1 MRSGNA
7 LDTLVA
13 GLGGRVTDKA
23 DWQAVIALANH
34 TLVTPALFSS
44 LDEAGQLQRVPAD
57 VREYLEFIHDCN
69 RQRNLRLRQ
78 QLKEAVAAL
87 NRRGIVPVLLK
98 GAVRLF
104 LSPPDHP
111 PSRMTSDLDLAVAA
125 GEEAPAQACL
135 EEIGYLQVAYGRGM
149 SRPQDAGVLE
159 LRPYRADGLE
169 QPTLIEQYGLRAK
182 IPAATSRALHWIL
195 HDLVKEGDYW
205 RGRIE
210 LRHMHD
216 LALMAEGD
224 AIDWTA
230 LRASLPDKNARN
242 AVDTQLLALR
252 YFFGTSIPAEC
263 ARRPIIRLH
272 HWRRIFASRHPFL
285 GAPLRLAGNL
295 LWGTRRLSRLQ
306 KLVRRGPVFLARRIG
321 LLLLDKD
328 LHSKI

>member
-1 MRSGNA
+1 M
-7 LDTLVA
+7 
-13 GLGGRVTDKA
+13 A
-23 DWQAVIALANH
+23 D
-34 TLVTPALFSS
+34 
-44 LDEAGQLQRVPAD
+44 
-57 VREYLEFIHDCN
+57 
-69 RQRNLRLRQ
+69 
-78 QLKEAVAAL
+78 
-87 NRRGIVPVLLK
+87 
-98 GAVRLF
+98 
-104 LSPPDHP
+104 
-111 PSRMTSDLDLAVAA
+111 
-125 GEEAPAQACL
+125 
-135 EEIGYLQVAYGRGM
+135 GRGM

-169 QPTLIEQYGLRAK
+169 QPKLVERHGLRAK
-182 IPAATSRALHWIL
+182 VPAATSRALHWIL

-216 LALMAEGD
+216 LALMARSE

-242 AVDTQLLALR
+242 ALDTQLLALR

-263 ARRPIIRLH
+263 TRRPVIRLH

-295 LWGTRRLSRLQ
+295 LWGTRRLSRFQ

-321 LLLLDKD
+321 LLLIDKD